1 MTVDCLYVG
10 VTGHRRFDQ
19 ENDAK
24 FFAAVDAKLEQLL
37 EVKPSSKHILVT
49 GLASGADTLV
59 AERAISFGWSI
70 LAALAK
76 PVDDFYNDFSSDFE
90 RRRLDS
96 LIAASE
102 EVQILSG
109 SIANDPQCYVDV
121 GDFIIGMSEYLI
133 AVWDRDAQN
142 CPPGGTSWVVQRFL
156 KKSASNAA
164 RLEIIGVTR

>member
-10 VTGHRRFDQ
+10 VTGHRHFDQ
-19 ENDAK
+19 ENDPK
-24 FFAAVDAKLEQLL
+24 FLSAVDARLERLR
-37 EVKPSSKHILVT
+37 EVKRSSKHILVT

-59 AERAISFGWSI
+59 AERAISAGWSI

-76 PVDDFYNDFSSDFE
+76 PVNDFHKDFSSDFE

-102 EVQILSG
+102 EVQVLSG
-109 SIANDPQCYVDV
+109 PIVCDPQCYVDV
-121 GDFIIGMSEYLI
+121 GDFIIGISEYLI

-164 RLEIIGVTR
+164 RLEIIDVTR